1 MNRRTFL
8 KLGVGGVAVTAVSA
22 PAAYYA
28 IQSADPSLTSM
39 SSVYARLDILE
50 QNGFKMTGGWSAF
63 QVFSHMAQS
72 VEYSMTGYPEH
83 KSELFKQTIGPL
95 AFAAFS
101 AKSTMRHNLSEAI
114 PGAPALKAD
123 GLVMEAMSRFRRSL
137 NDFDKYSGQL
147 MPHFAYGNL
156 SKKEY
161 TLAHIMHFNDHM
173 RALA

>member
-8 KLGVGGVAVTAVSA
+8 KLGMGGVAVTAVSA
-22 PAAYYA
+22 SAAYFA
-28 IQSADPSLTSM
+28 IESADPLLMSM

-50 QNGFKMTGGWSAF
+50 QDGFNMTGDWSAF

-83 KSELFKQTIGPL
+83 KSEFFKQTIGPL

-101 AKSTMRHNLSEAI
+101 AKSKMRHNLSEAI
-114 PGAPALKAD
+114 PGAPVLKVD
-123 GLVMEAMSRFRRSL
+123 GLVAEAMSRFRQSL
-137 NDFDKYSGQL
+137 NDFDHYSGPL
-147 MPHFAYGNL
+147 NPHFAYGSL
-156 SKKEY
+156 SKNEY